1 MRLLQPGRIGTMTLK
16 NRVFMAPMGTTSEE
30 DGSFHD
36 RCIRYLEER
45 AVGGFGLIT
54 TGANQVSTDY
64 VRAGGNLVDWLKY
77 QIGVL
82 EAIECVS

>member
-36 RCIRYLEER
+36 RCIRYL
-45 AVGGFGLIT
+45 
-54 TGANQVSTDY
+54 
-64 VRAGGNLVDWLKY
+64 
-77 QIGVL
+77 
-82 EAIECVS
+82 